1 MEAFK
6 QWKQIDQ
13 LSLLSAKVKKNFVE
27 DVFEAW
33 KQNVAFKGGH
43 SIHNRA
49 LKLKVLGVLDKRRKA
64 AKVKKFRLLLA

>member
-1 MEAFK
+1 M
-6 QWKQIDQ
+6 
-13 LSLLSAKVKKNFVE
+13 KKNFLE

-33 KQNVAFKGGH
+33 KQKIAFKGGH

-64 AKVKKFRLLLA
+64 TKVKNFRVQLA